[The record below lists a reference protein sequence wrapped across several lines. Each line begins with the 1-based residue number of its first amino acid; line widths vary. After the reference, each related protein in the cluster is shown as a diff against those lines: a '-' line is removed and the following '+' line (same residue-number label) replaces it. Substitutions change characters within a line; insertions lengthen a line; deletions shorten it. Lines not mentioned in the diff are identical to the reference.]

1 MEDVT
6 IRSVWDLSYTNP
18 ERFAEIRH
26 LQELITHRPM
36 SEDMRGL
43 LRMAE
48 SKAHIIFLALCQ
60 GERIVGIAQA
70 TLIHNLMYSK
80 AFVDSVA
87 VHETLRGQGYGKV
100 LMKAL
105 ETYVRAQWPSVRKMI
120 LTSAEKRGTRS
131 FYTGLGYVPREGESA
146 TLFYERE
153 LN

>member
-1 MEDVT
+1 MEDAV
-6 IRSVWDLSYTNP
+6 IRSVWDLSYTHP
-18 ERFAEIRH
+18 ERFAEICH
-26 LQELITHRPM
+26 LQELITRRPM
-36 SEDMRGL
+36 SEDNQGL

-48 SKAHIIFLALCQ
+48 SKDHIIFLALCQ

-87 VHETLRGQGYGKV
+87 VHESLHGKGCGKM
-100 LMKAL
+100 LMKGL
-105 ETYVRAQWPSVRKMI
+105 ETHVRAIWPSVRKI
-120 LTSAEKRGTRS
+120 VLTSAEKRGTRC

-146 TLFYERE
+146 TIFYERE